1 MAPWSHITPKGGEG
15 SQVREG
21 GAPYPPWGLPEASVP
36 AWGDPTHQ
44 SSSNEGV
51 APGSHHTEGM
61 HANVLRAR
69 GADHPL
75 WGGRLGLPAP
85 LRGPNMPKFLQQGVG
100 SRKPS
105 HGRSQGAGH
114 PPWARPSPPLGRAGP
129 AGPLMGVSHANVLR
143 TRGWP
148 LEAITQKGR
157 RGEPGG
163 AGHPARGWAIPWGG
177 LGLLAGCTPVSLS
190 CMAIC

>member
-21 GAPYPPWGLPEASVP
+21 GAPYPPWGLPEASLP
-36 AWGDPTHQ
+36 PWGDPTHQ

-61 HANVLRAR
+61 QGRAR

-105 HGRSQGAGH
+105 HGRSQGVGH
-114 PPWARPSPPLGRAGP
+114 PPWAGPSPLGAGWACWPLDGCFTRQCSSYQGVALGGHHTEGTQGRA
-129 AGPLMGVSHANVLR
+129 R
-143 TRGWP
+143 
-148 LEAITQKGR
+148 
-157 RGEPGG
+157 G